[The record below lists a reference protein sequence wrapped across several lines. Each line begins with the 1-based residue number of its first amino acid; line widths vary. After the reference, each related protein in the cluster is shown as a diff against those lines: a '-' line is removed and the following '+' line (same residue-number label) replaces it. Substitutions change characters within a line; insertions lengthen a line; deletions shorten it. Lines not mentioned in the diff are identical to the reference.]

1 MAPAVGQLEPLPGVQ
16 YAPTM
21 QTSDIYPA
29 VLGIGG
35 IRTQD
40 YTIPVFAEA
49 VVTQHQNTIGTAA
62 VPAGLFNTPAGWLIV
77 FLIALAALVLYHA
90 EKG

>member
-1 MAPAVGQLEPLPGVQ
+1 MAPAIGQLEPLPGVA
-16 YAPTM
+16 YHGTM

-40 YTIPVFAEA
+40 YTIPVFAES
-49 VVTQHQNTIGTAA
+49 VVSAHHEAMGTAA
-62 VPAGLFNTPAGWLIV
+62 LPAGLFSSASGWLIV
-77 FLIALAALVLYHA
+77 LLVTLAALVLYHA
-90 EKG
+90 EHR